1 MDEVIG
7 GPNKCNEEFYHLC
20 SSPNTI
26 RMMNSRRMRWAGHVV
41 RVGVKRN
48 ASMVLSVKS
57 EGKLPLGK
65 LRLRKKNDIKMDLEE
80 TGLVDMD
87 LYI

>member
-1 MDEVIG
+1 
-7 GPNKCNEEFYHLC
+7 
-20 SSPNTI
+20 
-26 RMMNSRRMRWAGHVV
+26 
-41 RVGVKRN
+41 
-48 ASMVLSVKS
+48 MVLSVKS

-80 TGLVDMD
+80 TGLVDTD